1 MRDVLGFVSAHDSVF
16 LLGLSVLSLALVVQN
31 ISLSRRLAR
40 LSRRRERRFDEAR
53 AEDVLDALEEQAQ
66 AVAVVSRRV
75 DELDESH
82 RRAVSELSGCL
93 QNVGLV
99 RFNAFEDV
107 GGEQSFALAL
117 LNKGR
122 NGVVVSSLYGRQD
135 ARLYAKSISNGEG
148 ERPLSDEERRAVEQ
162 AIA

>member
-16 LLGLSVLSLALVVQN
+16 LLGLSVLSLALVVQS
-31 ISLSRRLAR
+31 ILLSRRLAR
-40 LSRRRERRFDEAR
+40 LSRRRERKFDEGR

-66 AVAVVSRRV
+66 AVAEVRRRV
-75 DELDESH
+75 DELDEGH

-93 QNVGLV
+93 QRVGLV

-117 LNKGR
+117 LDQER

-135 ARLYAKSISNGEG
+135 ARLYAKSIANGQG
-148 ERPLSDEERRAVEQ
+148 ERPLSDEERRALEQ